1 MQYVDITAMWAFR
14 NETLENIGLRVI
26 APSKLLNS
34 NFKEECLFI
43 KRTEHENN
51 SEFYLA
57 IVL

>member
-26 APSKLLNS
+26 APSKLLNN

-43 KRTEHENN
+43 KGTEHENN

>member
-1 MQYVDITAMWAFR
+1 MWAFR
-14 NETLENIGLRVI
+14 NETLESIGLRVI
-26 APSKLLNS
+26 APNKLLNN

-43 KRTEHENN
+43 KGTEHENN

>member
-1 MQYVDITAMWAFR
+1 MQYVDITAIWAFR
-14 NETLENIGLRVI
+14 NETLERIGLRVI
-26 APSKLLNS
+26 APSKLLNN

-43 KRTEHENN
+43 QRTEHENN